1 MLEQAYFNFF
11 ALGSLIPAVF
21 VALAAMF
28 LWQIRERSHST
39 LMLAIA
45 FSTMLLFYL
54 PYFPSALFYESSMAY
69 HRWFT
74 VAFVLTAGSFFAQFM
89 FAFPA
94 LTQPRLAKGFL
105 FGMLGI
111 AILWTGV
118 FVYATLN
125 APRVYHFDGHYWDFD
140 VERMSA
146 LTGLLIFVLCL
157 AVIVI
162 GLWRSFK
169 VERGYRLPLAAMA
182 LSFAFITIVP
192 GITNVMSREGAIDRG
207 LHQSLINF
215 CVITGFFSI
224 LVIYI
229 NSTQDRTTFMGK
241 IVGVSLAVMLL
252 MLQFINYLTT
262 SDRESAYDEMRRRDV
277 ELAAVA
283 NARPDGLLYLIRFP
297 LNGAGAAETLVGD
310 QTQVLDL
317 ETARAD
323 ASNSSL
329 RARIAALDALDPAQ
343 FPDALEQLLAAAPP
357 TFAGHAAFLRAK
369 APAQI
374 GEAPA
379 SSLLAE
385 VDANARA
392 ILRESI
398 KIRAL
403 PDEGFRAALEKRLAG
418 SGPALLPYR
427 TAIEAA
433 LKSDARE
440 GAPLK
445 RHVLELLR
453 PLKAAGARLYR
464 HPEGPSA
471 EGDRYVAFQWVDL
484 ERGAVYEGGFSYL
497 GYRSFISESS
507 RKLFYV
513 LGVVLAVTL
522 FGFRVFFLGALV
534 RPLEALLRGVGKVNE
549 GDLSVE
555 VPIKVDD
562 EIGYLSRSF
571 NSMVASIR
579 HAQARLKEYA
589 DHLEEKVTQ
598 RTQELKSTL
607 DQVQALKQQQDG
619 DYFLT
624 SLLIKPLNVNR
635 TENER
640 VAVDFLLKQKKQ
652 FEFRQRNSEI
662 GGDICMARHIALRG
676 RNYTV
681 FLNADA
687 MGKSMQGASGA
698 LVLGSVFESIITR
711 TRLSS
716 EARSIYPE
724 RWLKN
729 AFIEL
734 HKVFESFD
742 GCMLI
747 SLVAGLIDES
757 NGFVYYVNA
766 EHPFTVLYRNG
777 RAGFIEEELTFRKL
791 GTSGMQGEL
800 FVSTFQLRPGDVLIA
815 GSDGRDDI
823 LLGVDE
829 TSGDRIINEDENRFL
844 MVVEEANAD
853 LDRIQVLL
861 ESMGQLTDDL
871 SLLRV
876 VYTGEELNLE
886 RDTELAREALA
897 EARRFAREGD
907 WAGAVRTLQAAQN
920 IMPENL
926 RILRELAGALYKQ
939 RNYAHASRAFSA
951 YMDLNPGDTEM
962 IYIASVVEKKLRNY
976 ELSADLGERVRV
988 REPGHVKNLV
998 HLADIYLRLK
1008 APERAMKLLHTAM
1021 ERDPS
1026 YGPARKLK
1034 QALEGVSS
1042 RADPS
1047 SV

>member
-11 ALGSLIPAVF
+11 ALGSLLPAVF

-28 LWQIRERSHST
+28 LWQIRERSRST
-39 LMLAIA
+39 LMMAIA
-45 FSTMLLFYL
+45 FTAMVLFYL

-89 FAFPA
+89 FSFPE
-94 LTQPRLAKGFL
+94 LTQPRLARGFL
-105 FGMLGI
+105 IFMLGV
-111 AILWTGV
+111 AVVWTSV
-118 FVYATLN
+118 FIFATLN

-140 VERMSA
+140 VERISA
-146 LTGLLIFVLCL
+146 LTGILIFVLCL
-157 AVIVI
+157 SVIGI
-162 GLWRSFK
+162 GLWRSFS

-182 LSFAFITIVP
+182 VSFAFITIVP
-192 GITNVMSREGAIDRG
+192 GITNVMSREGALDRG
-207 LHQSLINF
+207 VHQSLINI
-215 CVITGFFSI
+215 CVITGFFSM

-229 NSTQDRTTFMGK
+229 NSSRDRTTFMGK

-262 SDRESAYDEMRRRDV
+262 SDREAAYDETRRRDV

-283 NARPDGLLYLIRFP
+283 NARPEGLLYLVRFP
-297 LNGAGAAETLVGD
+297 VSGTGAAETLVGGPEP
-310 QTQVLDL
+310 LDL

-323 ASNSSL
+323 AGNSAL
-329 RARIAALDALDPAQ
+329 RAQIARLDNLDPAQ
-343 FPDALEQLLAAAPP
+343 FPDALERLLAAAPP
-357 TFAGHAAFLRAK
+357 TFAGHATFLRER
-369 APAQI
+369 APAQL
-374 GEAPA
+374 GDAPA
-379 SSLLAE
+379 TSLLAE
-385 VDANARA
+385 VDANARTV
-392 ILRESI
+392 LRESI

-403 PDEGFRAALEKRLAG
+403 PEEGFRAALEKRLAG
-418 SGPALLPYR
+418 SSPALAPYR
-427 TAIEAA
+427 TALEALLAANPGDGAA
-433 LKSDARE
+433 LKRQA
-440 GAPLK
+440 
-445 RHVLELLR
+445 LELLR
-453 PLKAAGARLYR
+453 PLKPAGSRLYR
-464 HPEGPSA
+464 HPRGPGA
-471 EGDRYVAFQWVDL
+471 DGDRYVAFQHVDL
-484 ERGAVYEGGFSYL
+484 GRGVVYEGGFSYL
-497 GYRSFISESS
+497 GYRRFISESS
-507 RKLFYV
+507 SKLFYL

-589 DHLEEKVTQ
+589 DHLEEKVSQ
-598 RTQELKSTL
+598 RTQELKATL

-635 TENER
+635 TENDR

-777 RAGFIEEELTFRKL
+777 RATFIEQELTFRKL

-823 LLGVDE
+823 LLGVDDV
-829 TSGDRIINEDENRFL
+829 SGDRIINEDENRFL
-844 MVVEEANAD
+844 MVVEEANGD
-853 LDRIQVLL
+853 LDRIKELL

-876 VYTGEELNLE
+876 VYSGEELNLD
-886 RDTELAREALA
+886 RDTEQAREALA
-897 EARRFAREGD
+897 EARRFARDGD
-907 WAGAVRTLQAAQN
+907 WAGAVRTLQKAQN
-920 IMPENL
+920 ELPDNL

-939 RNYAHASRAFSA
+939 RNYAQASRAFSA

-1042 RADPS
+1042 RADAS